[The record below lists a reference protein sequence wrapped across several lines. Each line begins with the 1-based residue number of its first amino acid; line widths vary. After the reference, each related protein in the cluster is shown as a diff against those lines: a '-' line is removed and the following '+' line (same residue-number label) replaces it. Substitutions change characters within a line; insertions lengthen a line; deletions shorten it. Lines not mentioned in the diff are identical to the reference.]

1 MRQAVR
7 PSLTIFIVVALAALM
22 GCAAAGESAEMCPN
36 GSDEFAEYHLYFG
49 RSGST
54 GAEAVSEEAWAGFLA
69 DTVTPRFP
77 DGLTVMDGAG
87 QWQNSSGEIMREGTK
102 VLFILA
108 EPGDDSMRLTG
119 EVISEYKSRFGQESV
134 LLVAGTACA
143 SF

>member
-1 MRQAVR
+1 MRQAAR
-7 PSLTIFIVVALAALM
+7 MSLTIFILVALAALM
-22 GCAAAGESAEMCPN
+22 GCATVGESVGMCPN

-49 RSGST
+49 RSGPT
-54 GAEAVSEEAWAGFLA
+54 GAEAVSEEAWAEFLA

-77 DGLTVMDGAG
+77 DGLTVMDGVG
-87 QWQNSSGEIMREGTK
+87 QWQNSSGDIMRERTK

-108 EPGDDSMRLTG
+108 EPGDDSMRLTD

-134 LLVAGTACA
+134 LRVAGAACA